1 MWEDKMAWLH
11 WVPCHQC
18 MLKQAKKQKTEILGP
33 VSMAGIE
40 LESLGLQDEST

>member
-1 MWEDKMAWLH
+1 
-11 WVPCHQC
+11 
-18 MLKQAKKQKTEILGP
+18 MLKQAKKQKTEILEP